1 MGNMPADH
9 NDDKLIITPLPYEV
23 LHEGR
28 DEATEIARQRLAR
41 RRFLRRSTLAVLG
54 LSATVSVAGAL
65 HLLYPGL
72 AQHIGDILDIG
83 SKADFPATTPD
94 LFKLNHAGVF
104 YQPFAKTY
112 VVHLAKET
120 RYLLAGNSLEK
131 QLAEELFV
139 RDTDGS
145 YWLALYQRCVHLGT
159 TVAFRDDCK
168 SFKCLRMERI
178 ITVMASTWMVLRL
191 EAWTVSRSPSTM
203 TISLSIQAR
212 LSRCRIPALL
222 HECCQYLLLRA
233 VPDFVRRFVGNAR
246 TRETTCLLYYKR
258 GA

>member
-1 MGNMPADH
+1 MGNMPSDYD
-9 NDDKLIITPLPYEV
+9 DDKLIMTPLPSEV
-23 LHEGR
+23 LHEDR

-83 SKADFPATTPD
+83 SKADFPAATPD
-94 LFKLNHAGVF
+94 LFKFNHAGVF

-145 YWLALYQRCVHLGT
+145 SWLALYQRCVHLGT
-159 TVAFRDDCK
+159 TVAFRDGCK
-168 SFKCLRMERI
+168 SFKCPSHGAHYHCDGEYLDGP
-178 ITVMASTWMVLRL
+178 A
-191 EAWTVSRSPSTM
+191 PST
-203 TISLSIQAR
+203 TLLVSVVQWRHEQDPSAQSLTRTFTPTGSLSEPIR
-212 LSRCRIPALL
+212 P
-222 HECCQYLLLRA
+222 A
-233 VPDFVRRFVGNAR
+233 VPPPHHSWS
-246 TRETTCLLYYKR
+246 
-258 GA
+258 